1 MMANER
7 VRIGNVQVAKI
18 LFDFVNEEV
27 LPDMNIDS
35 DTFWS
40 GAELIIAELSPHRMH
55 QGKCTDIT
63 AYKTFLYDIGYLI
76 PQTNDENF
84 QINTINVDNEISVQ
98 VAPQLAVPLVNARRC
113 SLYDA
118 LYSTDAISDCDSCE
132 RTNENNQ
139 KRGEKVIS
147 FTRKFL
153 DQSIPLTSNFSHTD
167 AIQYSIVNGEV
178 KVRNLFRQIGNQI
191 ISCDKGVPHA
201 IVFVHHDLHIE
212 IQIDRKNCRNDIA
225 GIKGVIIESALTT
238 IVDCEDSIAVVDV
251 YDKIQ
256 LNRNWLSLMKD
267 NELRLSSRSLLFV
280 RHVGHL
286 LFTDAILNNDNQ
298 EIPEGIL
305 DALITT
311 LIAVHNLNDRTKD
324 NIKNSHKGSI
334 YIVKPKQHGP
344 VGIMDEER
352 RTTVNRS
359 VCIRESKD
367 RLVFIDTG
375 FLDRTGDEMHTSMEA
390 GSLMQKT
397 QMKDTKWFMA
407 YERNN
412 VEKGLK
418 WGLAGTTQIGK
429 GMWALPDMMAAMIE
443 QKISHLKAG
452 ATCAWVPSPTAAKLH
467 ALHYHQVDVFA
478 RQIELIASCSL
489 SNNYLDDLLT
499 IPILRTT
506 LTSE

>member
-1 MMANER
+1 MANER

-40 GAELIIAELSPHRMH
+40 GAELIIAELSLHRMH
-55 QGKCTDIT
+55 EGKCTDIT
-63 AYKTFLYDIGYLI
+63 TYKTFLYDIGYLL

-84 QINTINVDNEISVQ
+84 QINTINVDNEIFVQ

-153 DQSIPLTSNFSHTD
+153 DQSIPLTSNFSHAD

-256 LNRNWLSLMKD
+256 LNRNWLSLMKG
-267 NELRLSSRSLLFV
+267 NLEARFMKGNKTIV
-280 RHVGHL
+280 R
-286 LFTDAILNNDNQ
+286 
-298 EIPEGIL
+298 
-305 DALITT
+305 
-311 LIAVHNLNDRTKD
+311 
-324 NIKNSHKGSI
+324 
-334 YIVKPKQHGP
+334 
-344 VGIMDEER
+344 
-352 RTTVNRS
+352 
-359 VCIRESKD
+359 
-367 RLVFIDTG
+367 
-375 FLDRTGDEMHTSMEA
+375 
-390 GSLMQKT
+390 
-397 QMKDTKWFMA
+397 
-407 YERNN
+407 
-412 VEKGLK
+412 
-418 WGLAGTTQIGK
+418 
-429 GMWALPDMMAAMIE
+429 
-443 QKISHLKAG
+443 
-452 ATCAWVPSPTAAKLH
+452 KLH
-467 ALHYHQVDVFA
+467 PDRIYN
-478 RQIELIASCSL
+478 SK
-489 SNNYLDDLLT
+489 NG
-499 IPILRTT
+499 
-506 LTSE
+506 